1 VLKASGRAAFGRHAP
16 QRGMLQAF
24 RFRRSPLY
32 SDEGPPIG
40 EVAVEEWAKVAFEI
54 AAWVLRWG

>member
-1 VLKASGRAAFGRHAP
+1 
-16 QRGMLQAF
+16 MLQAF

-54 AAWVLRWG
+54 AAWVLRWGLSLHRLPGGLAGRT